1 MPAVV
6 IKIWIN
12 GFCKSCKNIS
22 KDNDLNKVDEI
33 ILVWKK
39 FNKGFGLYFLVN
51 SIVAQ
56 ILSIVTAFLTI
67 SHILDILVDGTGHL
81 NTRTTLLFGAIG
93 EDFKFF
99 LILNLKQGNVDVL
112 LSKM

>member
-12 GFCKSCKNIS
+12 GFCKSCKNIL
-22 KDNDLNKVDEI
+22 KENDLNEVEEI

-67 SHILDILVDGTGHL
+67 SHILDILVDGTGPL

-93 EDFKFF
+93 EEVEPSA
-99 LILNLKQGNVDVL
+99 IQ
-112 LSKM
+112 S